1 MSYPTQED
9 ELRAKEAH
17 AESAKRIQEAG
28 FLSTFE
34 NLPKNNATR
43 LPELARNVV
52 NSFNSVMEN
61 SRLEPYERQ
70 EEIMSGLRRLLEE
83 EKNVIEAKI
92 VYSMKLNP
100 ATAANADKRV

>member
-17 AESAKRIQEAG
+17 AEFAKRSEEAG
-28 FLSTFE
+28 FLSTFQ
-34 NLPKNNATR
+34 NIPKNNATR
-43 LPELARNVV
+43 LLELARNVV

-70 EEIMSGLRRLLEE
+70 EELMSGLKRLLEE
-83 EKNVIEAKI
+83 EKNVIQAKR
-92 VYSMKLNP
+92 VYAMKLNP
-100 ATAANADKRV
+100 ATAANADKGV